1 MMGFYYN
8 DESDIRVFNTENWY
22 CWVRVGW
29 AKWVIFRHVKQLII
43 YWIANEVIFESKDIG
58 LYEINFIAENL
69 KYIQLSLSISSN
81 RITEK
86 KDIVELNK
94 Y

>member
-1 MMGFYYN
+1 MSNNY
-8 DESDIRVFNTENWY
+8 W
-22 CWVRVGW
+22 
-29 AKWVIFRHVKQLII
+29 QLII

-58 LYEINFIAENL
+58 LYEINLIAENF
-69 KYIQLSLSISSN
+69 KRIQLSLSISSN

-86 KDIVELNK
+86 KDIVELKK